1 MKTLALTLTLVSG
14 LYLGGKTRAEAIDC
28 TTSKD
33 SATSVNLESTHEN
46 IATEAEKIAQ
56 LLLTDPLY
64 SGCEK
69 AAEEREAKDFELE
82 ITSVQAG
89 MAAEKVRSLYE

>member
-1 MKTLALTLTLVSG
+1 MKTFALTMTLVSG
-14 LYLGGKTRAEAIDC
+14 LYLGGKARAEALNC

-33 SATSVNLESTHEN
+33 SATSVSLESIQEN
-46 IATEAEKIAQ
+46 IATEAEKVAQ

-64 SGCEK
+64 SGYEK